1 MTRPDAVLDAPG
13 VAGALAHSA
22 DPHGAR
28 TVLARILDEQPEL
41 ATDLRDDRT
50 LRDALIAVAC
60 ASRSL
65 STALAHDAGM
75 VAALRDAHGRATE
88 RTVDGYRTSVD
99 AAGIVSP
106 DDLRVW
112 KRRELLRIAARDLL
126 RIADLPAVGRELAA
140 LAEVCLQEALR
151 FAEPEGDLAV
161 VAMGKLGGRELNYAS
176 DVDVLFVHGDD
187 DPTAA
192 DHAARRVLAV

>member
-13 VAGALAHSA
+13 VAGALEHSA

-28 TVLARILDEQPEL
+28 TVLARILEEQPEL

-50 LRDALIAVAC
+50 VRDALIAVAG

-65 STALAHDAGM
+65 STALAHDPGM
-75 VAALRDAHGRATE
+75 VEPLRDGTGLATE
-88 RTVDGYRTSVD
+88 RTVDGYRASVD
-99 AAGIVSP
+99 AASVVSA

-126 RIADLPAVGRELAA
+126 RLAGLPVVGRELAA

-151 FAEPEGDLAV
+151 LVDAEGELAV
-161 VAMGKLGGRELNYAS
+161 VAMGNIGGGEVN
-176 DVDVLFVHGDD
+176 
-187 DPTAA
+187 
-192 DHAARRVLAV
+192 